1 MLDTATQPPPPDR
14 SGASNRG
21 AISLSR
27 ITRIFAGTIPA
38 VDGVDL
44 NIEAGEFFT
53 LLGPSGCGK
62 TTLLRMIA
70 GFETPDAG
78 RILISGREMQ
88 DVPAHKR
95 AVNTVFQSYA
105 LFPHLNVEQ
114 NIGFGLRMRGI
125 KGPERTQRVDRIM
138 ELLQIGQ
145 FAKRSA
151 AQLSGGQRQRVALAR
166 ALVNEPEVVLL
177 DEPLSALD
185 ANLRRQMQ
193 VELKSLQREV
203 GISFIFVTHD
213 QEEAMVMSDRIA
225 LLRSGE
231 LEQVATP
238 REIYGR
244 PATAYAAQF
253 IGHTNLLKGEV
264 RARVVRCE
272 AFTWP
277 AALPDGPALFSLRP
291 ENLRFVDGSGPTAG
305 SVRVRGKV
313 CHRAFHGATELIRVE
328 CADGL
333 VLVVRTSG
341 SGGVRDDVE
350 LEFSAADA
358 VLVRESP
365 ERI

>member
-1 MLDTATQPPPPDR
+1 VKMSAHAK
-14 SGASNRG
+14 SK
-21 AISLSR
+21 
-27 ITRIFAGTIPA
+27 
-38 VDGVDL
+38 
-44 NIEAGEFFT
+44 
-53 LLGPSGCGK
+53 PSK
-62 TTLLRMIA
+62 I
-70 GFETPDAG
+70 
-78 RILISGREMQ
+78 
-88 DVPAHKR
+88 
-95 AVNTVFQSYA
+95 
-105 LFPHLNVEQ
+105 
-114 NIGFGLRMRGI
+114 
-125 KGPERTQRVDRIM
+125 
-138 ELLQIGQ
+138 
-145 FAKRSA
+145 
-151 AQLSGGQRQRVALAR
+151 SGGQQQRVALAR
-166 ALVNEPEVVLL
+166 ALVNRPRLLLL

-253 IGHTNLLKGEV
+253 IGHTNLLKGVV
-264 RARVVRCE
+264 RAGVVRCGTL
-272 AFTWP
+272 TWP

-291 ENLRFVDGSGPTAG
+291 ENLQLVDGSGPTAG